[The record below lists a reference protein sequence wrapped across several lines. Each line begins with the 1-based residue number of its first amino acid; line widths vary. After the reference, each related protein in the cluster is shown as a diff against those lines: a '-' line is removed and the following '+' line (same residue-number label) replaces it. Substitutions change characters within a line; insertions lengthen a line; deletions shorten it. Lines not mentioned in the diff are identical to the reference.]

1 MLERA
6 LETNYRMP
14 PIDKK
19 ERIKEIE
26 ILLKTNLLKL
36 EKEELRRERIN
47 LLIELKKDWKC
58 VKEHNGKFY

>member
-1 MLERA
+1 MLEKA
-6 LETNYRMP
+6 LETNDKLP
-14 PIDKK
+14 PIDRK

-47 LLIELKKDWKC
+47 LLIELKKDWKINN
-58 VKEHNGKFY
+58 K

>member
-6 LETNYRMP
+6 LETNDKLP
-14 PIDKK
+14 PIDRK

-47 LLIELKKDWKC
+47 LLIELKKDWKINN
-58 VKEHNGKFY
+58 K

>member
-1 MLERA
+1 MLEKA
-6 LETNYRMP
+6 LETNDKLP
-14 PIDKK
+14 PIDRK

-47 LLIELKKDWKC
+47 LLIELKRDWEINNK
-58 VKEHNGKFY
+58 

>member
-36 EKEELRRERIN
+36 EKEELRRERVN
-47 LLIELKKDWKC
+47 LLIELKKDWEINNK
-58 VKEHNGKFY
+58 

>member
-1 MLERA
+1 MLEKA
-6 LETNYRMP
+6 IETNDRMP

-47 LLIELKKDWKC
+47 LLIELKKEW
-58 VKEHNGKFY
+58 ELNS

>member
-47 LLIELKKDWKC
+47 LLIELKKDWEC

>member
-1 MLERA
+1 MLEKA
-6 LETNYRMP
+6 LETNDRMP

-47 LLIELKKDWKC
+47 LLIELKREWKL
-58 VKEHNGKFY
+58 K

>member
-1 MLERA
+1 MLEKA
-6 LETNYRMP
+6 LETNDRMP

-47 LLIELKKDWKC
+47 LLIELKKEWKLG
-58 VKEHNGKFY
+58 N